1 MLRNSGAFEKLTL
14 GDPPIGLKSLRE
26 KSDQQAGFQEDIGD
40 MSPGDKL
47 FVFTD
52 GIFDYQDRAGNF
64 FGSNRLYEELRR
76 LPGQPVSAD
85 IKSIEGALAK
95 FGDQAPLH
103 GQFNR
108 APPWSCL

>member
-1 MLRNSGAFEKLTL
+1 MHSKNSPC

-103 GQFNR
+103 DDMTLLGIEYLG
-108 APPWSCL
+108 APDI